1 MIEGERVLIG
11 KRIKAMRK
19 KKGLSITKLA
29 KQAGVSKSYLSYIER
44 NIQNNPSMQFLG
56 KIALPLDTTIEYLL
70 DETKTEN
77 KLAEIEKEWE
87 AIVHRLIDEGISKE
101 DFLEFLDFIK
111 FKNWQKKGSTLK

>member
-1 MIEGERVLIG
+1 MLIG

-56 KIALPLDTTIEYLL
+56 KIAVPLDTTIEYLL

-87 AIVHRLIDEGISKE
+87 AIVHRLIDAGISKE
-101 DFLEFLDFIK
+101 DFLEFQDFIK